1 MPHFNRNGQSNFFY
15 EVINGQMLTHDERR
29 INTDDDGEIL
39 ILISNQS
46 ASSDL
51 NLKIPDVLYNTSF
64 YLNV

>member
-1 MPHFNRNGQSNFFY
+1 
-15 EVINGQMLTHDERR
+15 MLTHDERR

-51 NLKIPDVLYNTSF
+51 KLKIPDVLYNTSF